1 MTSLKMLV
9 PPFQKQINKQT
20 KNKAQVLI
28 SKLQEPFLN
37 QMLQVLPQTIN
48 QFRYYLVFEIFLKN
62 EQTAYTLL
70 KAICLF
76 KSKYN

>member
-1 MTSLKMLV
+1 MLV

-28 SKLQEPFLN
+28 SKLLVTFLN

-48 QFRYYLVFEIFLKN
+48 QFQYYLVFEIFLEN
-62 EQTAYTLL
+62 EQL
-70 KAICLF
+70 KEFSI
-76 KSKYN
+76 

>member
-1 MTSLKMLV
+1 MTSLKRLV

-28 SKLQEPFLN
+28 SKLQVPFLN

-48 QFRYYLVFEIFLKN
+48 QFQYYLVSEIFLKN
-62 EQTAYTLL
+62 EEIT
-70 KAICLF
+70 KEFSI
-76 KSKYN
+76 